1 MSTNKVEYVILLF
14 VKGHFIRKIIF
25 LFTLMLVFPVSGFSQ
40 GHHVSKKDMMN
51 YNGRKLS
58 KANNNFIV
66 TGIKVDKKE
75 TEEVITFTI
84 FFNDV
89 IDTASLDRENILI
102 NNHTLKEDVI
112 FLFNKN
118 RNIMQF
124 SVLSQEY
131 QIDNNFSLE
140 IKGIESYDK
149 RIMQV
154 LEIDDLNEG
163 MLVRTY
169 HKDRH
174 KEKR

>member
-1 MSTNKVEYVILLF
+1 M
-14 VKGHFIRKIIF
+14 KGHFIQKIIF
-25 LFTLMLVFPVSGFSQ
+25 LFALIYLFPASIFSQ
-40 GHHVSKKDMMN
+40 KHHVPKKDMMN

-58 KANNNFIV
+58 KKNNNFIV
-66 TGIKVDKKE
+66 TGIKVDKEE

-102 NNHTLKEDVI
+102 NNQTLKEDVT

-140 IKGIESYDK
+140 IKDIESYDK